1 VCLTAACHSLV
12 HVILFCPFCPLPFR
26 KVALSKK
33 KNDQCRRLR
42 RDQCFTIHK
51 QPSMLP
57 NKKEEIVIPRTASS
71 PLPRRLLP
79 ESVVHVPFWFF
90 SFYFSLFRRSLF
102 LARCRWPWLG
112 YGCFN
117 HVRLPVCGSL
127 PVMQT
132 CYILGLRITGSEGSR
147 CTRCKN
153 VAFLLPPSGSFLGD
167 VGLLDSSTSFPG
179 TA

>member
-1 VCLTAACHSLV
+1 MLYCRLSLARACDNFSF
-12 HVILFCPFCPLPFR
+12 LFPFR
-26 KVALSKK
+26 KIAPSKK

-57 NKKEEIVIPRTASS
+57 NKRERDYSQDRVISTTTQTITEKSS
-71 PLPRRLLP
+71 ACALL
-79 ESVVHVPFWFF
+79 VFF
-90 SFYFSLFRRSLF
+90 PFYFSLFRRSLF
-102 LARCRWPWLG
+102 LARCERPWLG

-117 HVRLPVCGSL
+117 HVRFPVCGSL

-132 CYILGLRITGSEGSR
+132 CYILGLRITGSEGSK

-153 VAFLLPPSGSFLGD
+153 VASLLPPSGAFWGD
-167 VGLLDSSTSFPG
+167 VAPLKSSTSSPG
-179 TA
+179 TD